1 MANTVSST
9 MGRSGR
15 NSAFPA
21 LPSQVWPSG
30 SRTAAWRPATRPFP
44 VVRFRMASSL
54 RCVASS
60 RLTARCGPAGEADG
74 RAGVT
79 EADGGADAG
88 GGATAS
94 GVDGGAERA
103 ALVDGAAAPSA
114 PERAPAAVDPRAGE
128 EGSADTWAGE
138 GPESGRLADT
148 GSADTLGPGG
158 ASDGPALHA
167 GEAVAVVAVAAAGSA
182 PPATADL
189 SLTETHETNRLIE
202 LARSSRG
209 MPAPDGRRACHGVTG
224 ADGTPWADVARVRP
238 DCVEVHSPE
247 RTRLAGRQLLPRPRG
262 QAGGPSHP
270 PLVAR
275 RLRYTQPR

>member
-15 NSAFPA
+15 NSALPA

-30 SRTAAWRPATRPFP
+30 SRTATWRPATRPFP

-88 GGATAS
+88 GGATA
-94 GVDGGAERA
+94 ERRSTVGRRGRHWSMA
-103 ALVDGAAAPSA
+103 RRHHP
-114 PERAPAAVDPRAGE
+114 PR
-128 EGSADTWAGE
+128 
-138 GPESGRLADT
+138 SGRRPRWIPGLARRGPRT
-148 GSADTLGPGG
+148 PGQGRVPSPAGSPTREAPMTSGPGG

-224 ADGTPWADVARVRP
+224 ADGTPWTDVARVRP
-238 DCVEVHSPE
+238 DCVEVRFP
-247 RTRLAGRQLLPRPRG
+247 
-262 QAGGPSHP
+262 
-270 PLVAR
+270 
-275 RLRYTQPR
+275 